1 MEENKNI
8 EKHIV
13 SEEELKSIAGGI
25 DGWHG
30 LYDDGPWK
38 TVCFL
43 QTGWLALRTYPAY
56 DYSNEIGQ
64 LYNGDFVQLC
74 GNGSDNGYVW
84 VYSPKLNKSGWVNSN
99 FLA

>member
-43 QTGWLALRTYPAY
+43 RTYPAY

-64 LYNGDFVQLC
+64 LYNGDFVQIC